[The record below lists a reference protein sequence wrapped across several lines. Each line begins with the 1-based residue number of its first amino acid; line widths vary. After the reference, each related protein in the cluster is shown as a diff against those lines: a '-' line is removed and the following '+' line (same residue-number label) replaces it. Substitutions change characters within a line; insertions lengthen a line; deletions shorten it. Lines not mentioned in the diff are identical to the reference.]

1 MSYSLSLTLYD
12 SHSLIGIWRDTK
24 YASCMRLDYVYHGKS
39 NYLVGLSSIGAY
51 TEVCLT
57 GSIVDLTL
65 TLADG
70 YSLCHY
76 KGLLEISHDE

>member
-1 MSYSLSLTLYD
+1 ML
-12 SHSLIGIWRDTK
+12 
-24 YASCMRLDYVYHGKS
+24 LDYVYHGKS

-76 KGLLEISHDE
+76 K